1 MRVLHHLII
10 IATIWWLRYGT
21 VFIGKEI
28 VLRSFQQAFF
38 NLTAINFFTINL
50 YSEVGQM
57 SLAVGTMSL
66 LSTLNKV
73 EILIA
78 EVVHKIIK

>member
-1 MRVLHHLII
+1 
-10 IATIWWLRYGT
+10 
-21 VFIGKEI
+21 
-28 VLRSFQQAFF
+28 
-38 NLTAINFFTINL
+38 
-50 YSEVGQM
+50 M
-57 SLAVGTMSL
+57 SLAVGAISL